1 MSDLNDTEL
10 VKLARENLDD
20 NAFNELVERHSGI
33 FVETVS
39 RYCPQNRRN
48 FWMQEILEEK
58 YSVFWDAVSSFSED
72 KSKFNT
78 WLANL
83 TKYKCKTQRTKENKK
98 VDKDFVEELD
108 FDISN
113 IQDRKSIYND
123 LEKNEIMSIIESI
136 MPTKFCER
144 DCKIFYER
152 FKNERKLSDIGEEFN
167 LKPQRIEQ
175 IGKTILQE
183 LKNTIS

>member
-1 MSDLNDTEL
+1 MKNLNDTEL
-10 VKLARENLDD
+10 VKLAREDLDD
-20 NAFNELVERHSGI
+20 NAFNELIERHSGI

-48 FWMQEILEEK
+48 FWLQEILEEK

-72 KSKFNT
+72 KAKFNT

-98 VDKDFVEELD
+98 VDKDFIEELD

-113 IQDRKSIYND
+113 IHDKKSIYND
-123 LEKNEIMSIIESI
+123 LEKNEIMSIIESVI
-136 MPTKFCER
+136 PNKFCER

-152 FKNERKLSDIGEEFN
+152 FKNERKLSDIGEEFS

-175 IGKTILQE
+175 IGNSILQE